1 MPDTVLTTPGSG
13 KIEFINSEGV
23 EKGSL
28 ELLEN
33 DDTSAGKDVVEASGI
48 KMDGGTYS
56 TSQNMVIKY
65 GKHNFN

>member
-1 MPDTVLTTPGSG
+1 MPDKVLTTPGSG

-33 DDTSAGKDVVEASGI
+33 DNTSAGKDVVEATGI
-48 KMDGGTYS
+48 KMSGGTYS
-56 TSQNMVIKY
+56 TSWNMVIKY